1 MNYKMM
7 GHFVAQIL
15 TIGAVFMLPA
25 LCISLYYREDRA
37 VYGFLLTLG
46 IFAVVIGLL
55 QLTCR
60 SAPSAFYAREGLVCV
75 GVSWIVLSLLSYLPF
90 YFSGEIISGEP
101 DGPVRWQAAARRS
114 YFFAKWKVSSSVQ
127 YLSISTRINPSA

>member
-7 GHFVAQIL
+7 GRFVAQIL

-25 LCISLYYREDRA
+25 LFISLYYREDRA

-75 GVSWIVLSLLSYLPF
+75 GVSWIVLSLLSCLPF
-90 YFSGEIISGEP
+90 YFSREIPTFI
-101 DGPVRWQAAARRS
+101 DA
-114 YFFAKWKVSSSVQ
+114 FFEIV
-127 YLSISTRINPSA
+127 

>member
-7 GHFVAQIL
+7 GRLVAQIL

-25 LCISLYYREDRA
+25 LMLSLYYREDRA

-55 QLTCR
+55 QIGR
-60 SAPSAFYAREGLVCV
+60 AHV
-75 GVSWIVLSLLSYLPF
+75 
-90 YFSGEIISGEP
+90 
-101 DGPVRWQAAARRS
+101 
-114 YFFAKWKVSSSVQ
+114 
-127 YLSISTRINPSA
+127 